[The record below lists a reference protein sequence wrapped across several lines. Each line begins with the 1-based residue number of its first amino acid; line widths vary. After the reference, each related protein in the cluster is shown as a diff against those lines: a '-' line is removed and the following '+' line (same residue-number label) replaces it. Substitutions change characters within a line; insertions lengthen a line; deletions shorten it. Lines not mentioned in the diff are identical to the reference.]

1 MDEFFSNLEGQ
12 KIEARALQLEQ
23 QSMKKLQ
30 NVEKDHAN
38 RINQLEKDQ
47 DADIGKGQLI
57 ELNNDLVEKAL
68 TVIRTALANQVCSL
82 SRTFFTG
89 FCKKSQLARDTCYS
103 SGDQFTLLL

>member
-1 MDEFFSNLEGQ
+1 MSGKDIDKILFLPSFDAAVDEFFSNLEGQ

-47 DADIGKGQLI
+47 DADIRKGQLI

-68 TVIRTALANQVCSL
+68 TVIRTALANQV
-82 SRTFFTG
+82 
-89 FCKKSQLARDTCYS
+89 
-103 SGDQFTLLL
+103 